1 MDAQNKKIE
10 ISLDESNLTPDDLTF
25 QDQLFDLDFHPLV
38 NLIAVGSVV
47 GQVDVFRYSGN
58 ENQLL
63 SSLTHHSD
71 SCRAV
76 TFSPDGNHLFTASSD
91 QSIGMVDVHTGTVVA
106 HLQDAHEA
114 AVNKL
119 FCYDDFLVSGDD
131 DGCIKI
137 WDLKKKTCTQTFEDN
152 EDFISAFTISEDRK
166 FLLATSGD
174 GTLAVYNLRKG
185 KLHIR
190 SQNLED
196 ELLSILIVKDG
207 RKVVCGSQGGILN
220 LFNWGEFGD
229 FSDRF
234 PGHPFSIDT
243 MVKIDEDTI
252 ATGSSDG
259 LIRVVGILPNKML
272 GVIGDHE
279 DFPVEKLSVS
289 YDKRFMLYHALLQ
302 QGGDLQ

>member
-1 MDAQNKKIE
+1 
-10 ISLDESNLTPDDLTF
+10 
-25 QDQLFDLDFHPLV
+25 
-38 NLIAVGSVV
+38 
-47 GQVDVFRYSGN
+47 
-58 ENQLL
+58 
-63 SSLTHHSD
+63 
-71 SCRAV
+71 
-76 TFSPDGNHLFTASSD
+76 
-91 QSIGMVDVHTGTVVA
+91 MVDVHTGTVVA

-289 YDKRFMLYHALLQ
+289 YDKRFMASCSHDCLVKFWDVKYLFDD
-302 QGGDLQ
+302 QGGDEEGGEEGEGEGKVVGEGEGDAGEGGEEAEVEEGGEETVMVTEAKKKKKKKTKRSKKKFFSDL